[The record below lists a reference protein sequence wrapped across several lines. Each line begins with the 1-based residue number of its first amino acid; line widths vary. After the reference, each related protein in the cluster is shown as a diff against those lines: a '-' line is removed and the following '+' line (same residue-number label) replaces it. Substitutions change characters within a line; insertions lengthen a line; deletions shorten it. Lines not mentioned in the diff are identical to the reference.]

1 MCGRHAEYSA
11 VATVSNT
18 CSTPGEAREMPLP
31 AVREELPRRHR
42 ILERDPGHRAK
53 TGTATL
59 PARVSPADLH
69 IPGSHPAPPG
79 IP

>member
-1 MCGRHAEYSA
+1 
-11 VATVSNT
+11 
-18 CSTPGEAREMPLP
+18 MPLP

-42 ILERDPGHRAK
+42 VLERDPGHRAK
-53 TGTATL
+53 AGTATL
-59 PARVSPADLH
+59 PGRVSSADLYIY